1 MTLNRSSLVILVLPM
16 LLIFQ
21 GLEASAANWGDL
33 LNTVKEV
40 AGQNDTLST
49 GEIVDGLKEAL
60 EIGTDNAVKTV
71 GKPGGYTD
79 NPKIK
84 IPLPGSIEKVR
95 GMLNAMGY
103 GSQVEAFDKSM
114 NRAAEIAAPK
124 AKAIF
129 WDSIKE
135 MTFSDAKSILN
146 GGDTA
151 ATDYLEKKSSGHLEE
166 VFRPI
171 IHNAMGEV
179 GVTRKYQDLSKPL
192 ENIPFAKG
200 AVPDLDGYVT
210 DGALNGLFYMLGQ
223 EEKKIRENPA
233 ARATDLLK
241 KVFGGS

>member
-1 MTLNRSSLVILVLPM
+1 MSFEKCRLVILVLP
-16 LLIFQ
+16 LLFFFQ
-21 GLEASAANWGDL
+21 GLEASATDWRAL
-33 LNTVKEV
+33 LDTVTKA
-40 AGQNDTLST
+40 AGQNERLST

-60 EIGTDNAVKTV
+60 EIGTENAVEAV
-71 GKPGGYTD
+71 GKTGGYAD
-79 NPKIK
+79 NPEIK

-95 GMLNAMGY
+95 GMLTALGY
-103 GSQVEAFDKSM
+103 GSQVDAFDKSM

-129 WDSIKE
+129 WDSIKQ
-135 MTFSDAKSILN
+135 MTITDAKGILD

-151 ATDYLEKKSSGHLEE
+151 ATDYLKKKSSAHLEE

-179 GVTRKYQDLSKPL
+179 GVTRKYQDLAQPL
-192 ENIPFAKG
+192 ESIPFAKG
-200 AVPDLDGYVT
+200 TVPDLDGYVT

>member
-1 MTLNRSSLVILVLPM
+1 MSFEKCRLVILVLP
-16 LLIFQ
+16 LLFFFQ
-21 GLEASAANWGDL
+21 GLEASATDWGAL
-33 LNTVKEV
+33 LDTVTKA
-40 AGQNDTLST
+40 AGQNERLST

-60 EIGTDNAVKTV
+60 EIGTENAVEAV
-71 GKPGGYTD
+71 GKAGGYAD
-79 NPKIK
+79 NPEIK

-95 GMLNAMGY
+95 GMLTALGY
-103 GSQVEAFDKSM
+103 GSQVDAFDKSM

-129 WDSIKE
+129 WDSIKQ
-135 MTFSDAKSILN
+135 MTITDAKGILD

-151 ATDYLEKKSSGHLEE
+151 ATDYLKKKSSGHLEE

-179 GVTRKYQDLSKPL
+179 GVTRKYQDLAQPL
-192 ENIPFAKG
+192 ESIPFAKG
-200 AVPDLDGYVT
+200 TVPDLDGYVT